1 MQDPILGPYSDP
13 AAGLRSKPHRH
24 KQGADIEEPPMMQG
38 GGKTATNLGE
48 RASQLSLT
56 FGVLSLINI
65 LVLGSWFFG
74 IPTVILSVLG
84 LQKAKE
90 ADSYGVVS
98 SCGSNPEL
106 DSYRCACPWV
116 RTDCVGVVQCRIGFC
131 EAPG

>member
-13 AAGLRSKPHRH
+13 VAGLRSKPHRH
-24 KQGADIEEPPMMQG
+24 KQGADIEEPPMMQS

-48 RASQLSLT
+48 RASPLSLT

-74 IPTVILSVLG
+74 IPTIILSFLG
-84 LQKAKE
+84 LHKAKE

-98 SCGSNPEL
+98 LAGQILSWTAIAMLALGYVLIAWAWFN
-106 DSYRCACPWV
+106 AK
-116 RTDCVGVVQCRIGFC
+116 
-131 EAPG
+131 